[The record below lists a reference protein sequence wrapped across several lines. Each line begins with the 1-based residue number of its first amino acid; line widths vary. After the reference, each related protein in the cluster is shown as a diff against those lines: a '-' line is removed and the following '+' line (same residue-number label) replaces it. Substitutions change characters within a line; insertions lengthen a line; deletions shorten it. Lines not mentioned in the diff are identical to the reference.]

1 MIKTTTKEHDDMTR
15 HALTALAER
24 GITSPTTELLRL
36 ELMNQHL
43 AEAGGLAAMLG
54 LGRVAASLEHAAE
67 AGRRLRRLVEHA
79 HGFNTTDSGDGVTKS
94 AQIITPAKWIA
105 LGANAHRFARAKLA
119 ELLADAGRV
128 LGGYVDTSTGASVIV
143 YADDSGAHAVTVT
156 DAASAHV
163 IIGSRNKADR
173 ERAAAGHRDPAE
185 WRQWRVD
192 AFARGDVELAAI
204 VLRDFGRELVLPVSP
219 TTN

>member
-1 MIKTTTKEHDDMTR
+1 MTTIKEHDDMTR

-24 GITSPTTELLRL
+24 GITTPTNELLRL

-43 AEAGGLAAMLG
+43 AEAGCLAAMLG
-54 LGRVAASLEHAAE
+54 QRPLEAHIERAAD
-67 AGRRLRRLVEHA
+67 AGRRLRRLVEMGTH
-79 HGFNTTDSGDGVTKS
+79 
-94 AQIITPAKWIA
+94 IITPAGKWIA
-105 LGANAHRFARAKLA
+105 LGADAHRFARAQLA

-128 LGGYVDTSTGASVIV
+128 LGSYVDTHNGQALVV
-143 YADDSGAHAVTVT
+143 YADDSGAHAVSVT

-173 ERAAAGHRDPAE
+173 ERAAAGHRDPTE
-185 WRQWRVD
+185 WRHWRVD
-192 AFARGDVELAAI
+192 AFVRGDVELAAI

>member
-43 AEAGGLAAMLG
+43 AEAGCLAAMLG
-54 LGRVAASLEHAAE
+54 QRPLEAHIEHAAE
-67 AGRRLRRLVEHA
+67 AGRRLRRLVEH
-79 HGFNTTDSGDGVTKS
+79 G

-105 LGANAHRFARAKLA
+105 LGADAHRFARAQLA

-128 LGGYVDTSTGASVIV
+128 LGAYVDTLTGAALIV